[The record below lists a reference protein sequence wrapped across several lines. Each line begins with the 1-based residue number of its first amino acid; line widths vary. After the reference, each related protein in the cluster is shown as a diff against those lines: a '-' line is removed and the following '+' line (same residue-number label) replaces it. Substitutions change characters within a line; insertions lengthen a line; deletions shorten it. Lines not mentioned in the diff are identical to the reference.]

1 MPVGSVD
8 GGRSRWRIER
18 EQGGCTGASGGGRA
32 ENEKKKSWRRWGG
45 GAVGVPSYLVIYSPQ
60 APGYPSRGITH
71 GWAHR
76 APKMSLLRGAPSRGI
91 YNVLPT
97 FEFHARSILRIGSS
111 ATCQFRDVSIHLF
124 LRLNNL
130 NSRSNLISF
139 RFPSNCGNIFSPNEK
154 TSGISPRLSMAFPS
168 MVHVHSLPRT
178 IVRDK

>member
-1 MPVGSVD
+1 MV
-8 GGRSRWRIER
+8 RWRIER

-32 ENEKKKSWRRWGG
+32 ENEKKKSWRRRGR

-60 APGYPSRGITH
+60 APGYPSRGITQ

-97 FEFHARSILRIGSS
+97 CSILRIGSS
-111 ATCQFRDVSIHLF
+111 AACQFRVSIHLF
-124 LRLNNL
+124 LRSN
-130 NSRSNLISF
+130 NLISSIS
-139 RFPSNCGNIFSPNEK
+139 FPSQLRKDFFPEKRK
-154 TSGISPRLSMAFPS
+154 TSRISPPDLSMPFPS
-168 MVHVHSLPRT
+168 MLHSLPRT